1 MKNIEIKQT
10 SVDGHYIVHINFGR
24 WKKIR
29 ETNTLTLY
37 DSIAEGDKDYTSIWL
52 DKQKDGGV
60 GVAIMFDSPKRRKNG

>member
-10 SVDGHYIVHINFGR
+10 SVDGHNIVHINFGR

-29 ETNTLTLY
+29 KTDTITLY

-60 GVAIMFDSPKRRKNG
+60 GIEIAWEDPEKEEK